1 MSHHD
6 HILASAR
13 ELFAS
18 HGIAATTIQ
27 DIADH
32 SGSSKANVLYHFHS
46 KDQLVNDAL
55 TPALEAMAQLLDS
68 ARGLELAEADK
79 RQRFLDTFV
88 GFLLEHR
95 LAIHIVVSHPY
106 QSSAIS
112 SLGRARELMER
123 MALFVSDRS
132 ASEDERLRFGVAV
145 SGATYALVSSD
156 VLGVTRLTDEE
167 LRPRLLDVLNRM
179 LAPNSVGVP
188 S

>member
-6 HILASAR
+6 PILASAR

-18 HGIAATTIQ
+18 QGIAATTIQ

-32 SGSSKANVLYHFHS
+32 CGSSKANVLYHFHS
-46 KDQLVNDAL
+46 KDQLVDDAL
-55 TPALEAMAQLLDS
+55 SPALEAMDQLLQS
-68 ARGLELAEADK
+68 ASGLELAESDQ
-79 RQRFLDTFV
+79 RQGFLETFV
-88 GFLLEHR
+88 NFLLEHR

-106 QSSAIS
+106 QASTIR
-112 SLGRARELMER
+112 SLGRARELMEA

-145 SGATYALVSSD
+145 SGATYALVSGD

-179 LAPNSVGVP
+179 LTPHPVEVHG
-188 S
+188 